1 MKTTATHQTELSA
14 NVVLLCRFLRKKS
27 FNLTATEEADAL
39 RAISFLPIHSEDYFK
54 EALRSVLT
62 KNQLQQTKF
71 DEYYHEFK
79 EQLKKASDSKVKEL
93 HEQKEKPEKKTK
105 AAQFE
110 ALKDWLNLTP
120 SEEEKEVAAFS
131 DMDVLTKKNFLD
143 LSEDEMRLMM
153 RVLQKLARKLAHQ
166 KSRLRKK
173 SRRHQRLDL
182 KQTIRTNMRKG
193 GEIQQLVFSEKKDR
207 KLKLVLLCDVSRS
220 MELYSR
226 FFIHLMYAF
235 QNSYDKIET
244 FVFSTALHKVSEL
257 LDNNEFDKAFQM
269 ISERVPH
276 WSGGTTIGSCL
287 KDFTENY
294 GHGMLDKK
302 TIVLILSDGWD
313 TGEPEVMKEAMKTIY
328 KKSKK
333 VIWLNPLAGSP
344 DFSPEA
350 IGMKTALP
358 YIDALASAHNL
369 ESLKQ
374 VLQQLR
380 AKRNLLD
387 NRDLNNPRLVS
398 KF

>member
-1 MKTTATHQTELSA
+1 MKTSAAHQTELSA

-27 FNLTATEEADAL
+27 FTISATEEADAL
-39 RAISFLPIHSEDYFK
+39 KAISFLPIDSEDYFK
-54 EALRSVLT
+54 KALRSVLT
-62 KNQLQQTKF
+62 KSQLQQTNF

-93 HEQKEKPEKKTK
+93 PEEKEKPEKKTK
-105 AAQFE
+105 EAQFE
-110 ALKDWLNLTP
+110 ALKDWLNLNP

-131 DMDVLTKKNFLD
+131 DIEVLTKKNFLD
-143 LSEDEMRLMM
+143 LNDDEMRLML
-153 RVLQKLARKLAHQ
+153 RALQKMARKLAHQ

-173 SRRHQRLDL
+173 SKRHQRLDL
-182 KQTIRTNMRKG
+182 KQTIRTNMRVG
-193 GEIQQLVFSEKKDR
+193 GEIQKLVFSEKKDR

-220 MELYSR
+220 MDLYSR

-235 QNSYDKIET
+235 QNAYDKIET
-244 FVFSTALHKVSEL
+244 LVFSTALHRVSEI
-257 LDNNEFDKAFQM
+257 LDNNEFDKAFEM

-287 KDFTENY
+287 QDFAQNY

-333 VIWLNPLAGSP
+333 VIWLNPLAGSA

-358 YIDALASAHNL
+358 YIDVFESAHNL
-369 ESLKQ
+369 ESLKK
-374 VLQQLR
+374 VVTQLR
-380 AKRNLLD
+380 SKRNLSY
-387 NRDLNNPRLVS
+387 RQ
-398 KF
+398 

>member
-1 MKTTATHQTELSA
+1 VKTTTAHQTELSA
-14 NVVLLCRFLRKKS
+14 NIVLLCRYLRKKS
-27 FNLTATEEADAL
+27 FNITATEEADSL
-39 RAISFLPIHSEDYFK
+39 KAISFLPIHSEDYFR
-54 EALRSVLT
+54 EALKSVLS
-62 KNQLQQTKF
+62 KSQFQFSKF
-71 DEYYHEFK
+71 DEYYYEFK
-79 EQLKKASDSKVKEL
+79 EQLKKASDSKVKDLPE
-93 HEQKEKPEKKTK
+93 EKEKPQKKSQQV
-105 AAQFE
+105 QFE
-110 ALKDWLNLTP
+110 ALKDWLNLSS

-131 DMDVLTKKNFLD
+131 DLEVLTKKNFLD

-153 RVLQKLARKLAHQ
+153 RVLQKLARKMAHQ
-166 KSRLRKK
+166 KSRVRKK
-173 SRRHQRLDL
+173 SKRHQQLDL

-193 GEIQQLVFSEKKDR
+193 GEIQQLVFSEKKNR

-220 MELYSR
+220 MDLYSR
-226 FFIHLMYAF
+226 FFIHLIYAF
-235 QNSYDKIET
+235 QNAYDKIET
-244 FVFSTALHKVSEL
+244 LVFSTALHRVSEL
-257 LDNNEFDKAFQM
+257 LDNNKFDKAFQV

-358 YIDALASAHNL
+358 YIDVLASAHNL
-369 ESLKQ
+369 DSLKQ

-380 AKRNLLD
+380 SKRKLL
-387 NRDLNNPRLVS
+387 NKIS
-398 KF
+398 I

>member
-1 MKTTATHQTELSA
+1 MPPTISHQTELSA
-14 NVVLLCRFLRKKS
+14 NIVLLCRFLRKKS
-27 FNLTATEEADAL
+27 FNITSSEEADAL
-39 RAISFLPIHSEDYFK
+39 NAISFLPIHSEDYFR
-54 EALRSVLT
+54 EALKSVLT
-62 KNQLQQTKF
+62 KSQFQQSKF
-71 DEYYHEFK
+71 DEYYYEFK
-79 EQLKKASDSKVKEL
+79 EQLKKTGDSKVKEL
-93 HEQKEKPEKKTK
+93 PEEKEKPEKKTK
-105 AAQFE
+105 EAQFE
-110 ALKDWLNLTP
+110 ALKDWLNLSP
-120 SEEEKEVAAFS
+120 SVEEKEVASFS
-131 DMDVLTKKNFLD
+131 DMEVLSKKNFLD
-143 LSEDEMRLMM
+143 LNEDEMRLMM

-173 SRRHQRLDL
+173 SKRQRQLDL

-226 FFIHLMYAF
+226 FFIHLIYAF
-235 QNSYDKIET
+235 QNTYDKIET
-244 FVFSTALHKVSEL
+244 LVFSTALHQVSEL

-287 KDFTENY
+287 QDFVQNH

-302 TIVLILSDGWD
+302 TIILILSDGWD
-313 TGEPEVMKEAMKTIY
+313 TGEPKMLKEAMRTIY

-350 IGMKTALP
+350 LGMKTALP

-380 AKRNLLD
+380 KKRNLL
-387 NRDLNNPRLVS
+387 NRQV
-398 KF
+398 F

>member
-1 MKTTATHQTELSA
+1 MKTTATYQIELSA

-27 FNLTATEEADAL
+27 FNITVTEEADAL
-39 RAISFLPIHSEDYFK
+39 KAISFLPIHSEDYFK

-62 KNQLQQTKF
+62 KSQFQQSKF

-79 EQLKKASDSKVKEL
+79 EQLKKATDSKVKEL
-93 HEQKEKPEKKTK
+93 PEEKEKPEKKTK

-120 SEEEKEVAAFS
+120 SEEEKEVASFS
-131 DMDVLTKKNFLD
+131 DMEVLTKKDFLD

-173 SRRHQRLDL
+173 SKRHQKLDL
-182 KQTIRTNMRKG
+182 KQTIRANMRKG
-193 GEIQQLVFSEKKDR
+193 GEIQQLVFSQKKDR

-220 MELYSR
+220 MDLYSR
-226 FFIHLMYAF
+226 FFIHLIYAF
-235 QNSYDKIET
+235 QNAYDKIET
-244 FVFSTALHKVSEL
+244 LVFSTALHKVSEL

-287 KDFTENY
+287 QDFTQNY

-344 DFSPEA
+344 DFSPEV

-358 YIDALASAHNL
+358 YIDVLASAHNL

-380 AKRNLLD
+380 RKRNLL
-387 NRDLNNPRLVS
+387 NRQLI
-398 KF
+398 

>member
-1 MKTTATHQTELSA
+1 MPATVAHQTELSA

-39 RAISFLPIHSEDYFK
+39 TAISYLPINSEDYFR

-62 KNQLQQTKF
+62 KSQFQQSKF
-71 DEYYHEFK
+71 NEYYYEFK
-79 EQLKKASDSKVKEL
+79 DQLKKATDSKVKEL
-93 HEQKEKPEKKTK
+93 PEEKEKPEKKTK
-105 AAQFE
+105 AAQFD
-110 ALKDWLNLTP
+110 ALKNWLNLSP
-120 SEEEKEVAAFS
+120 SEEEKEIAAFS
-131 DMDVLTKKNFLD
+131 DLEVLTRKDFLD

-153 RVLQKLARKLAHQ
+153 RVLQKLARKMAHQ

-173 SRRHQRLDL
+173 SKRRQQLDL
-182 KQTIRTNMRKG
+182 KQTIRQNMRKG
-193 GEIQQLVFSEKKDR
+193 GEIQQLVFSEKKNR

-220 MELYSR
+220 MDLYSR
-226 FFIHLMYAF
+226 FFIHLIYAF
-235 QNSYDKIET
+235 QNAYDKIET
-244 FVFSTALHKVSEL
+244 LVFSTALHKVSEI
-257 LDNNEFDKAFQM
+257 LDNNEFDKAFRT

-287 KDFTENY
+287 QDFTQNY

-358 YIDALASAHNL
+358 YIDVLASAHNL

-380 AKRNLLD
+380 RKRNLL
-387 NRDLNNPRLVS
+387 NRQLC
-398 KF
+398 

>member
-1 MKTTATHQTELSA
+1 MPSPLIRHQTELSA
-14 NVVLLCRFLRKKS
+14 NIVLLCRFLRKKS
-27 FNLTATEEADAL
+27 FNITAIEEADAL
-39 RAISFLPIHSEDYFK
+39 KAISYLPINSEDYFRG
-54 EALRSVLT
+54 ALKSVLT
-62 KNQLQQTKF
+62 KSQFQYAKF
-71 DEYYHEFK
+71 DDYYHEFK
-79 EQLKKASDSKVKEL
+79 AQLKKATESKVKDVPE
-93 HEQKEKPEKKTK
+93 EKRKPEKKSK
-105 AAQFE
+105 QAQFD
-110 ALKDWLNLTP
+110 ALKDWLNLNP
-120 SEEEKEVAAFS
+120 SEEEKAIASFS
-131 DMDVLTKKNFLD
+131 GLEVLTKKDFLD
-143 LSEDEMRLMM
+143 LSEDEMQLML
-153 RVLQKLARKLAHQ
+153 RVLQKMARKLAHQ

-173 SRRHQRLDL
+173 SKRRQRLDL
-182 KQTIRTNMRKG
+182 KQTIRANMRRG
-193 GEIQQLVFSEKKDR
+193 GEIQQLVFSKKKDR

-220 MELYSR
+220 MDLYSR

-235 QNSYDKIET
+235 QNAYDKIET
-244 FVFSTALHKVSEL
+244 LVFSTALHKVSEI
-257 LDNNEFDKAFQM
+257 LDTNAFDKAFQM

-287 KDFTENY
+287 HDFAQNY

-313 TGEPEVMKEAMKTIY
+313 TGEPEVMKDAMKTIH

-380 AKRNLLD
+380 TKRNLL
-387 NRDLNNPRLVS
+387 NRQLV
-398 KF
+398 